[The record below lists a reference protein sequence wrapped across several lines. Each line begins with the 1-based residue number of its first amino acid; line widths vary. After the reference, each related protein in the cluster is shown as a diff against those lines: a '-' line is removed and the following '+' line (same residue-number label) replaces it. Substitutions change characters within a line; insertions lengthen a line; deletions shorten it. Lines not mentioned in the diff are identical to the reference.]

1 MDSAMGGYARDAKTC
16 TLIHTHVFGKR
27 HGLLDGDHRELRSR
41 TERAI
46 RLRSVA
52 PYGPSEPIPRNPI
65 ADSIHMTSAITMWYD
80 SRIRHTIGKRVLAL
94 LNVAWI
100 DSGGRDVNS

>member
-16 TLIHTHVFGKR
+16 TLIHAYVFGKR
-27 HGLLDGDHRELRSR
+27 HRLRQGNHRELRSR

-46 RLRSVA
+46 RLRSIA
-52 PYGPSEPIPRNPI
+52 PYGLSEPFRRDPI
-65 ADSIHMTSAITMWYD
+65 ADSIHMTGTITMWDD
-80 SRIRHTIGKRVLAL
+80 SRIRHTKAKRVLAL

-100 DSGGRDVNS
+100 DS